1 MYKFIFYR
9 PNLEQYRFSAWQ
21 ESNHGFY
28 KNPDILT
35 FFNPDIFFSKN
46 PDIITLQRYNLYLSS
61 L

>member
-1 MYKFIFYR
+1 MYKYIFYR

-35 FFNPDIFFSKN
+35 FFNPDIFNIFS
-46 PDIITLQRYNLYLSS
+46 LQKSWNFNIAKI
-61 L
+61 